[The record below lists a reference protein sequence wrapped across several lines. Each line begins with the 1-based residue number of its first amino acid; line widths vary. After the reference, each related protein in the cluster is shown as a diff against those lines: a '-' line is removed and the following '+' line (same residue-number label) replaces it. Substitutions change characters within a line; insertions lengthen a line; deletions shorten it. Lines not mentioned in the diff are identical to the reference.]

1 MTVST
6 LLHQQA
12 IILLNLCMYLHN
24 AIICKRST
32 YIHFLGFLATKRNR
46 TLLNKGNNR
55 LNPAP
60 RAFFFFVCLLCVHAE
75 RESVCVQ
82 TCAYAYAE
90 MPTLI

>member
-60 RAFFFFVCLLCVHAE
+60 RAFFSLVCLLCVHAE
-75 RESVCVQ
+75 CVQ

-90 MPTLI
+90 TPTLHYT